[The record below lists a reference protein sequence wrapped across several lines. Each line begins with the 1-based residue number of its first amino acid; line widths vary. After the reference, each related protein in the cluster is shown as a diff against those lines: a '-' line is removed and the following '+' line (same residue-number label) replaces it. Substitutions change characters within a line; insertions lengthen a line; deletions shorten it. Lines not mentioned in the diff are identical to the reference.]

1 MQLYGCPPPP
11 VLSRFPNLS
20 SYLFFI
26 YLSLLFFSFL
36 RLPLR
41 VAQPVF
47 LSFPLSPY
55 PSFLLS
61 WFLLNN
67 GEKLLLIY
75 NWFHS
80 LWCMSCQRS
89 WGPLSP
95 SYVPPPPPSLHSSL
109 PQSDART
116 HKEAGRIYVQ
126 LWKSILACK
135 NCCGVHASLSP
146 GLRIS
151 GSLFFSFFFLFIL
164 ARCHLVSGR
173 KLSEVDIFL
182 CLCEYTYTV

>member
-1 MQLYGCPPPP
+1 MAAPASPRLSHTQIQLLTVRALFEKRLSSSCFSSQEALFGAAALTFSRAASNSKLVPGPASCTLTLGLISCLCPPVFWFPLISVFAISLPGRFHAALWMFPHLLFHPP
-11 VLSRFPNLS
+11 SSSPSALSRFPNLS

-41 VAQPVF
+41 VTQPVF

-55 PSFLLS
+55 PSFLPS

-80 LWCMSCQRS
+80 L
-89 WGPLSP
+89 
-95 SYVPPPPPSLHSSL
+95 
-109 PQSDART
+109 
-116 HKEAGRIYVQ
+116 
-126 LWKSILACK
+126 
-135 NCCGVHASLSP
+135 
-146 GLRIS
+146 
-151 GSLFFSFFFLFIL
+151 
-164 ARCHLVSGR
+164 
-173 KLSEVDIFL
+173 
-182 CLCEYTYTV
+182 